1 MSVLSVIGARAP
13 PPPPVAGQDTKS
25 RESIAVA
32 IVESTV
38 LVGCNVVM
46 CVLARE
52 IELSLSDGAYNDS
65 DCVTA
70 LPPATAH
77 CPSSLLLLHD
87 TSLTTVL
94 LSG

>member
-1 MSVLSVIGARAP
+1 MLVLSVIGARA

-38 LVGCNVVM
+38 LVCCNVVM

-70 LPPATAH
+70 LPPATAR
-77 CPSSLLLLHD
+77 PLYSYTTLH
-87 TSLTTVL
+87 
-94 LSG
+94 